1 MEIVVLKDGGNW
13 EMCSWTAGKKTWRN
27 VNYRDSRW
35 LNLGTQD
42 PNQAQIP
49 AAMTLCQI
57 AKHQKMA
64 DNKPPSN
71 SQALLFW
78 NMMNLVINL
87 SWNSFSVFSVI
98 AS

>member
-1 MEIVVLKDGGNW
+1 MNSKRSALCEIVVLKDGGNW

-35 LNLGTQD
+35 LSLGTQD

-57 AKHQKMA
+57 AKTSK
-64 DNKPPSN
+64 DG
-71 SQALLFW
+71 
-78 NMMNLVINL
+78 
-87 SWNSFSVFSVI
+87 
-98 AS
+98 